1 MKNRRSVLAVYLVV
15 IAVGAFLTGI
25 VHQGGNRVTELT
37 DRLSADG
44 LPTLSAISDL
54 KLDMAA
60 LEPIVYEY
68 ALTGDRARF
77 AAKRSANERRVT
89 AELQRVRKAFPE
101 RAETEAIGARYD
113 EIRRLVAR
121 LDQAIGQR
129 AVSGDEVHAL
139 IASIGAACARIN
151 GQLDQFGAEIT
162 AQTEQAA
169 NVVRDETRGML
180 LWVGGFSAALV
191 LVTLALGAAL
201 REWLREVA
209 QRRRLAA
216 FPERNPRPVFELSGT
231 GAVTY
236 ANSGTALMLYDLSMP
251 TCRSE
256 ALLPQDYV
264 GRLAAMREIGAIEQE
279 WEYPIG
285 RHTLR
290 ASVHYLQR
298 LDLFHAYLIDV
309 TEQRAAQARLAHQ
322 AFHDPLTGLAN
333 RHAFMRDFAQAAQ
346 QGVSLH
352 ALIVNVD
359 RFQPIVDGLG
369 HGVADRLLQAL
380 AQRFTGL
387 ADRTRG
393 HWTPYRF
400 EGNQFAMLVR
410 GSDGAGALAWA
421 ATLNR
426 AMHEP
431 IVIDTRRLS
440 LGASIGA
447 AAWPKDGEDAAAILS
462 SAHAAAHEAW
472 RRGGDGCAVFSQA
485 VRAPLVR
492 RMELESELHAAL
504 TQAQLTLAYQPQLDL
519 ASGEITGVEAL
530 MRWRHPTRGWIS
542 PAEFIPVAE
551 ESGLIVALGDWAMRR
566 ACAQI
571 RAWQAGGNR
580 ALTVAVNV
588 SPRQFLIPGLAE
600 RIAALVNEYGIEPRA
615 LEIEITESAA
625 MQDTDHAVSVLGA
638 LKAIGIGVA
647 IDDFGTG
654 HSSLAWLKRLPF
666 DKLKIDRSFVADLG
680 ADRHSEA
687 IVRTIIALARAL
699 GLRVLAEGAE
709 TGDQYRRL
717 VQLGCDAVQGR
728 IVSAPIEPEW
738 LEALVRR
745 HARRSE
751 AAPRATLDLRPVP
764 IGAAR

>member
-1 MKNRRSVLAVYLVV
+1 MKTRRSVLAVYLVV

-37 DRLSADG
+37 DHLSADG
-44 LPTLSAISDL
+44 LPTLAAMSDL

-77 AAKRSANERRVT
+77 EAKRAANERRVT
-89 AELQRVRKAFPE
+89 AELRRVRTAFPE
-101 RAETEAIGARYD
+101 RVETAAIAARYD

-121 LDQAIGQR
+121 LDEALARNAVTGAQAH
-129 AVSGDEVHAL
+129 EL
-139 IASIGAACARIN
+139 IAAIGAACGRIN

-209 QRRRLAA
+209 ERRRLAA
-216 FPERNPRPVFELSGT
+216 FPERNPRPVLELSGA

-236 ANSGTALMLYDLSMP
+236 ANPGTALTLYDLSMP
-251 TCRSE
+251 TCRPE
-256 ALLPQDYV
+256 ALLPDDYP
-264 GRLAAMREIGAIEQE
+264 GRLAAMRETGALEQE
-279 WEYPIG
+279 WEYPIA

-298 LDLFHAYLIDV
+298 LDLFHMYLVDV

-333 RHAFMRDFAQAAQ
+333 RHAFMRDFARDAPS
-346 QGVSLH
+346 GGPLH
-352 ALIVNVD
+352 AFIINVD
-359 RFQPIVDGLG
+359 RFQRIVDGLG

-380 AQRFTGL
+380 AQRITGL
-387 ADRTRG
+387 AGRTRG
-393 HWTPYRF
+393 GSTPYRF
-400 EGNQFAMLVR
+400 EGNQFAMLVH
-410 GSDGAGALAWA
+410 GADGAAAAALAG
-421 ATLNR
+421 TVNR
-426 AMHEP
+426 AMHEAA
-431 IVIDTRRLS
+431 VIDTHRLS
-440 LGASIGA
+440 LSASIGV
-447 AAWPKDGEDAAAILS
+447 AAWPKDGEDAAAILA
-462 SAHAAAHEAW
+462 SAHAAAHDAW
-472 RRGGDGCAVFSQA
+472 RRGGDGCAVFSEA

-504 TQAQLTLAYQPQLDL
+504 TQGQLTLAYQPQLDF

-588 SPRQFLIPGLAE
+588 SPRQFLMPGLAE
-600 RIAALVNEYGIEPRA
+600 RIAALVTEYGIEARA
-615 LEIEITESAA
+615 LEIEITESTA
-625 MQDTDHAVSVLGA
+625 MQDTGHAVAVLGA

-666 DKLKIDRSFVADLG
+666 DKLKIDRSFVTDLG

-687 IVRTIIALARAL
+687 IVRTIITLARAL

-709 TGDQYRRL
+709 TDDQYRRL
-717 VQLGCDAVQGR
+717 AELGCDAVQGR
-728 IVSAPIEPEW
+728 IVSAPVEPEW

-745 HARRSE
+745 HAR
-751 AAPRATLDLRPVP
+751 APAGPLRATFDLRPVP
-764 IGAAR
+764 IGAAG